1 MMTSE
6 GNVLPRVLQLQK
18 ALMSSLRLK
27 DVLDSS
33 LTIFAEMAGGAKVA
47 VFLCDHES
55 MSFKLMAA
63 KGYSD
68 ASIDQMKVVPFAI
81 ESLLKYVFQ
90 KRVALTAQDAAS
102 APDFSAAI
110 MKREGSKGQI
120 ALPMLAANALVGAVL
135 LEVNNAQG
143 LTAGN
148 LLKEVADIA
157 ALAISNSIVFG
168 RAEYERERL
177 NTLYRATCALNGN
190 ATELTQV
197 LQIAA
202 DTALV
207 LANTPSCAILLYDKQ
222 NESFQLA
229 AFKGLDGGSLT
240 DFDLAS
246 RTSIAGAVL
255 RSGKTEQF
263 GDGAREPFGLPR
275 GNGGLPF
282 SSVVAVPLVHG
293 DRQLG
298 VLHVFSTASRAFRR
312 EQIELI
318 EALSKQ
324 VSASLHIALAHET
337 SITQSVVDAH
347 TGLSNRWQFEAA
359 LDKEMERSQRKNH
372 ELSVLMIDIDHLA
385 QINDHLGQTRG
396 DETIKHVAAI
406 IRKALRDIDVPAR
419 YGGEEFAVLLPET
432 SHHDALD
439 VAERLRQQVHSTAA
453 TGIGLITVSIGVAT
467 YPDNAKE
474 AHALMRDLEQAV
486 NVAKFE
492 GRDRVKAALTGKF
505 AEHTPIAWEDLANQA
520 RMAVISDR
528 QSRLSSRLT
537 TTPEYATWL
546 AKPSS
551 LVGKKK
557 SQ

>member
-1 MMTSE
+1 MTSE
-6 GNVLPRVLQLQK
+6 GNLLPRFLRLQK
-18 ALMSSLRLK
+18 ALMSSLHLK
-27 DVLDSS
+27 DVLDAA
-33 LTIFAEMAGGAKVA
+33 LLAFGDMAGGAKVA
-47 VFLCDHES
+47 IFLCDNES

-68 ASIDQMKVVPFAI
+68 PSIDQMKVLPFAI

-90 KRVALTAQDAAS
+90 KRVALTAPDAAS
-102 APDFSAAI
+102 APDFSATI

-120 ALPMLAANALVGAVL
+120 ALPLLAANTLIGGVL
-135 LEVNNAQG
+135 IEVNNAQV
-143 LTAGN
+143 LAVTE
-148 LLKEVADIA
+148 LLRAVADLV
-157 ALAISNSIVFG
+157 ALAVSNSIAFG

-177 NTLYRATCALNGN
+177 NTLYKATCALNGSAMEMN
-190 ATELTQV
+190 NV
-197 LQIAA
+197 LQTAA

-207 LANTPSCAILLYDKQ
+207 LANTPSCAILLHDHS
-222 NESFQLA
+222 NDTFQLA

-240 DFDLAS
+240 DFDMS
-246 RTSIAGAVL
+246 GRTSLAGSIM
-255 RSGKTEQF
+255 RNGKTEHF
-263 GDGAREPFGLPR
+263 GDGSREPFGLPR

-282 SSVVAVPLVHG
+282 SSVVAVPLTHG
-293 DRQLG
+293 DRKIG
-298 VLHVFSTASRAFRR
+298 VMEVFSTASRAFGR
-312 EQIELI
+312 EQVDLL
-318 EALSKQ
+318 EALAQQ
-324 VSASLHIALAHET
+324 VSASLHIALSHE
-337 SITQSVVDAH
+337 SSVSQAVVDAH

-385 QINDHLGQTRG
+385 QINDHLGQSKG
-396 DETIKHVAAI
+396 DETIKHVARI
-406 IRKALRDIDVPAR
+406 VKKALRDIDIPCR
-419 YGGEEFAVLLPET
+419 YGGEEFAVILPET
-432 SHHDALD
+432 SHSDALD
-439 VAERLRQQVHSTAA
+439 VAERLRQQVKNTPA
-453 TGIGLITVSIGVAT
+453 TGIGLITCSIGVAS
-467 YPDNAKE
+467 YPDNAKDV
-474 AHALMRDLEQAV
+474 HALMRDLEQAV

-505 AEHTPIAWEDLANQA
+505 AEHGPIAWDELANQA

-557 SQ
+557 ST